1 MAITQVRR
9 YSAGGL
15 SLSVKKFTQLS
26 HMLWYNQQSM
36 GCRQMNFRREKIN
49 NLYLSDTQVEN
60 IFLTEYMP
68 EAEGDF
74 VKVYLTALMY
84 AGDEKMSNSL
94 IAKHLGM
101 EEEDVL
107 RAWNYWESCG
117 VIRKRG
123 VSDDRF
129 HYTVEFTC
137 LKEKLFLSPGETE
150 EEASEEIPE
159 DFSLRMNDEE
169 LRKTFDSVE
178 EITGR
183 MLESRESSAIVSWI
197 CEEGL
202 SPDLIRFAYRFCAEK
217 RGNSRFPYVSSVIRD
232 WERENIRTSEEAEKY
247 LEDTDLRHNQYR
259 RVMKALGFH
268 RNPTEKEQDIMDTWF
283 DQMGFDIGKIL
294 EACAKTSGIS
304 KSQHQLRQQH
314 TARLERQRHTE
325 CQKRIRCRRHG
336 KGRQSGR
343 KGEKAVRGAET
354 QKRG

>member
-1 MAITQVRR
+1 M
-9 YSAGGL
+9 
-15 SLSVKKFTQLS
+15 
-26 HMLWYNQQSM
+26 
-36 GCRQMNFRREKIN
+36 
-49 NLYLSDTQVEN
+49 
-60 IFLTEYMP
+60 
-68 EAEGDF
+68 
-74 VKVYLTALMY
+74 
-84 AGDEKMSNSL
+84 
-94 IAKHLGM
+94 
-101 EEEDVL
+101 
-107 RAWNYWESCG
+107 
-117 VIRKRG
+117 
-123 VSDDRF
+123 SDDRF

-304 KSQHQLRQQH
+304 NPNINYVNSILL
-314 TARLERQRHTE
+314 AW
-325 CQKRIRCRRHG
+325 
-336 KGRQSGR
+336 SGR
-343 KGEKAVRGAET
+343 DTQSVKNGSDVGGTAKGGNPAVKVKKLYEALRRRKEAELEERRRSVYASPGSEKSIRNFGGRIWKFPGLRCTAAAERKEKDSDAESRNSEAKKHFCL
-354 QKRG
+354 QKIICLTIISRCSTTANTAKIRAF